1 MLPNDLLSRGSLRQS
16 AFELSP
22 KAESVKAS
30 RELLKA
36 VTSLRTLLQALL
48 WK

>member
-1 MLPNDLLSRGSLRQS
+1 MIFYPEEVCGRVL
-16 AFELSP
+16 FELSP